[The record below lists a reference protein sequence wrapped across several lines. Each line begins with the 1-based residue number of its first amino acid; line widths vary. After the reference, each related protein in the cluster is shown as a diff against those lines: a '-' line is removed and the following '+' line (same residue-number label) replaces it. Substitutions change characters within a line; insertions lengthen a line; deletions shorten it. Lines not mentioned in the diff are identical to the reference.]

1 MERKL
6 TKGAYDQLIKGLILL
21 SVLDNVKNEDEK
33 DNLPKEEIEN
43 IRNLVQKQLDKVGKD
58 ELESLLEDFKKQEA
72 IMMKR
77 YNESIKK

>member
-43 IRNLVQKQLDKVGKD
+43 I
-58 ELESLLEDFKKQEA
+58 F
-72 IMMKR
+72 
-77 YNESIKK
+77 